1 MPPVPSMPVHGPT
14 SKPSS
19 PAPVYWMLAAN
30 LISNLGN
37 SITMLAVPLFVLGAT
52 GSASQAGL
60 VAAAT
65 VAPMVLSTFF
75 GGTLT
80 DRMSHRRLAVMADI
94 LSGLTVA
101 AVPFFY
107 FTIGLHIYAL
117 MALGFLGA
125 IFDGPGMNARQAMIP
140 KLARDSSISL
150 ERINSGFTI
159 GRSLVSL
166 VGLPIAGV
174 LIAWIGAANSLWIT
188 AATFAISAAITQF
201 LLPATARPEPS
212 QASVAA
218 DLKEGLRFIFHNRL
232 LRSISLTATVV
243 NMVLNPIFAIG
254 IPVYILNLDHDA
266 SVLGLLM
273 TSVAVGGLAGAPLY
287 GWIGDRLPAR
297 LTTIISL
304 LMITL
309 PVFPMAMQP
318 NLVAMWSLLFVLN
331 FGSGIIN
338 PLLTTFFHRHTPE
351 KMLGRALGTFIS
363 AAMLSSPV
371 GLVIGGALIETQGFG
386 FTAILGA
393 VMMALVTLLLVT
405 NGALADLDRPA
416 PGAVTRERA
425 PQDAAA

>member
-1 MPPVPSMPVHGPT
+1 MPPVPSLPAHGPT
-14 SKPSS
+14 ATPSS

-37 SITMLAVPLFVLGAT
+37 SITILAVPLFVLSTT
-52 GSASQAGL
+52 GSAGQTGL

-75 GGTLT
+75 GGVLT
-80 DRMSHRRLAVMADI
+80 DRMSHPRLAVMADI
-94 LSGLTVA
+94 FSGLTVA
-101 AVPFFY
+101 AVPLLY
-107 FTIGLHIYAL
+107 VTIGLNIYAL
-117 MALGFLGA
+117 MALMFLGA

-166 VGLPIAGV
+166 VGLPIAGL
-174 LIAWIGAANSLWIT
+174 LIAWIGAASSLWIT
-188 AATFAISAAITQF
+188 AATFAISAAITQV

-212 QASVAA
+212 RASVAA

-232 LRSISLTATVV
+232 LRSITLTATVI
-243 NMVLNPIFAIG
+243 NMVLNPIFTIG
-254 IPVYILNLDHDA
+254 IPVYILNIGRDA
-266 SVLGLLM
+266 SALGLLM
-273 TSVAVGGLAGAPLY
+273 TSVAVGGLAGAALY

-309 PVFPMAMQP
+309 PVFPMATQP
-318 NLVAMWSLLFVLN
+318 NLIAMWALLFVLN
-331 FGSGIIN
+331 FGSGIVN

-363 AAMLSSPV
+363 GTMLASPV
-371 GLVIGGALIETQGFG
+371 GMLIGGALIETQGFA
-386 FTAILGA
+386 FTVIIGA
-393 VMMALVTLLLVT
+393 GMMALVTVLLVT

-416 PGAVTRERA
+416 PVTATTQIARM
-425 PQDAAA
+425 